1 MIFLA
6 TIWLFTIVK
15 ANDIIGITIK
25 NHMEELKYDNI

>member
-6 TIWLFTIVK
+6 TIWLFTTVK
-15 ANDIIGITIK
+15 ANDIIDITIK